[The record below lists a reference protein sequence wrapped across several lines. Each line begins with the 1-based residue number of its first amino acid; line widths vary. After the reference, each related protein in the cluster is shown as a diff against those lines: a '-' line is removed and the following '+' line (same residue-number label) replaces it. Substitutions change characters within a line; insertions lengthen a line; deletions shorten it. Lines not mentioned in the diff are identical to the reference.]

1 MNAAFRFRQT
11 WIIARLH
18 LRRVF
23 FSRRSFWVYLLALFP
38 AVIFFINGIQMKV
51 KHQWL
56 PSRVTS
62 ATLLESIPEGA
73 KEQEVLEKAGTPIKD
88 RSFQNK
94 QKKQQIRNME
104 YYDGERW
111 WYLSFRDGILQ
122 RKHNRQIFNFTQDR
136 LGFAGM
142 FQFYYLRMAIF
153 FGCLGIF
160 ANLFRGEMLDKT
172 LHFWFLASARREVL
186 LAGKYL
192 AGVITTVLV
201 FTVGAV
207 LGFAMMLWPH
217 HAAQVTAYLQDQGLS
232 HIFWY
237 ASAAALGCIGY
248 GSVFLAL
255 GLLFRNPIFPAI
267 VVLFWENI
275 NGVLP
280 KLLQKLSVLHYAQSL
295 CPVPVPTD
303 NNMPLLFRLLI
314 SPADPPSVITSVFGF
329 LVVTALLLWVSSRIV
344 LRMEINYS
352 TE

>member
-1 MNAAFRFRQT
+1 MNAAFRIRQT

-18 LRRVF
+18 LGRVF
-23 FSRRSFWVYLLALFP
+23 FSRRSFWVYLLAMFP
-38 AVIFFINGIQMKV
+38 AVVFLAHGIQMKIQHRWV
-51 KHQWL
+51 
-56 PSRVTS
+56 PSRVTPV
-62 ATLLESIPEGA
+62 AILESIPEGTG
-73 KEQEVLEKAGTPIKD
+73 EDEVIKKAGIPIKD

-94 QKKQQIRNME
+94 QKKQQIRHMQ
-104 YYDGERW
+104 YFDGERW
-111 WYLSFRDGILQ
+111 WYLNFREGILQ

-136 LGFAGM
+136 LAFAGM
-142 FQFYYLRMAIF
+142 FQFYYLRLAIF

-172 LHFWFLASARREVL
+172 LHFWFLTPARREVL

-192 AGVITTVLV
+192 AGVIAAVLI

-217 HAAQVTAYLQDQGLS
+217 HAAQVTAYWQDQGLS
-232 HIFWY
+232 HLFWY

-255 GLLFRNPIFPAI
+255 GLLFRNPIIPAI

-275 NGVLP
+275 SGILP
-280 KLLQKLSVLHYAQSL
+280 ALLQKLSVLHYAQSL

-303 NNMPLLFRLLI
+303 DSMPLLFRLLI
-314 SPADPPSVITSVFGF
+314 SPADPPSTTTAVFGF
-329 LVVTALLLWVSSRIV
+329 LILTVLVLWVTSRIV
-344 LRMEINYS
+344 RRLEINYS
-352 TE
+352 TD